1 MSDIIT
7 SGYTNVD
14 QVIIDLI
21 IIIKILLNAASES
34 DMIFT
39 AKHKYNVNLM
49 VINLGFGLL
58 YQT

>member
-49 VINLGFGLL
+49 VI
-58 YQT
+58 

>member
-34 DMIFT
+34 DMIT
-39 AKHKYNVNLM
+39 
-49 VINLGFGLL
+49 LL
-58 YQT
+58 NTKIMLI